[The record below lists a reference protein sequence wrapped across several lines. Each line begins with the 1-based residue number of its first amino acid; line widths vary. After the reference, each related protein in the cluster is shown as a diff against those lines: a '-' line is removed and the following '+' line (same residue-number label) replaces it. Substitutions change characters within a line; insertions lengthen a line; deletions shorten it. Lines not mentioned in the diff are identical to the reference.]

1 MTDRLYQILTAHS
14 RLNAKL
20 RREMATLKQIKETA
34 ASSSAIRY
42 DSEKVQTSP
51 TDPIIRYMIMI
62 EEQEA
67 RVADIQDQLRMA
79 DNKVSDLF
87 QALTEDQSEV
97 MTELYI
103 HRMSAEGVKLKLAM
117 SRSSVYRYRS
127 EAIRI
132 LEKRLK
138 SETKKDRLRQTTM
151 V

>member
-14 RLNAKL
+14 RLSAKL
-20 RREMATLKQIKETA
+20 RREKETLQQIKETA
-34 ASSSAIRY
+34 ESSSAIRY

-67 RVADIQDQLRMA
+67 RVMEIQDQIRKA
-79 DNKVSDLF
+79 DNRVSDLF
-87 QALTEDQSEV
+87 QTLSEDQSEV

-103 HRMSAEGVKLKLAM
+103 HRLSAESVRLKLSM

-132 LEKRLK
+132 LERRLK
-138 SETKKDRLRQTTM
+138 TETKKDKLRQTTM

>member
-14 RLNAKL
+14 RLSAKL
-20 RREMATLKQIKETA
+20 RREMETLKQIKETA

-51 TDPIIRYMIMI
+51 SDPIIRYMIMI

-67 RVADIQDQLRMA
+67 RVAEIQDQIRRA
-79 DNKVSDLF
+79 DNRVSDLF
-87 QALTEDQSEV
+87 QSLSEDQSEV
-97 MTELYI
+97 MMGLYI
-103 HRMSAEGVKLKLAM
+103 HRLSAESVKLKLAM
-117 SRSSVYRYRS
+117 SRASVYRYRS

-132 LEKRLK
+132 LEKKLK
-138 SETKKDRLRQTTM
+138 SETKKDRMRRSTM